1 MEPGNGAR
9 RGLSLKSTA
18 AGVRIPNARLIVAVT
33 ALIVSAAIL
42 WLARGFTFYFDEWTF
57 ILTAPDWTVATLLQP
72 HNEHP
77 SMLAR
82 AAYAIFLNTVG
93 LRSYVPYMAVLL
105 LLHATNVVL
114 LFELVRRRS
123 GELLGLAAAAL
134 LLVLGAGWENLLWA
148 FQLAW
153 LASVA
158 LGLGMLL
165 CLQGRSTRRRMSLAT
180 VFLVGS
186 LMFSGIGLVFAVAAA
201 VLLIATPGRRRDL
214 WWLVPVAVALMA
226 WYLAYGRGGV
236 EPVPPPSFA
245 NLTLMPVYLVWGVG
259 SGAAALIGESGWAGP
274 VLLVPAA
281 AAVAWTWRRNGADPL
296 ALSVA
301 AALIAFYIV
310 TGATRAQL
318 GYQQSASGRYVYEG
332 ALFWLILLT
341 DAARNLPWRGTWRP
355 ALTACLFLACFNS
368 GVLLVTY
375 AAAKTA
381 QMEREAGDLQA
392 LAAERAD
399 PCLNPNGAVDLL
411 VMPQVTRPADF
422 YRAVDLYGFP
432 AASVP
437 IDQAALRAA
446 KVNLR
451 KLGC

>member
-1 MEPGNGAR
+1 MKTTLAD
-9 RGLSLKSTA
+9 
-18 AGVRIPNARLIVAVT
+18 VRIAHARLIVAVV

-57 ILTAPDWTVATLLQP
+57 VLTAPDWTAVTFLQP

-77 SMLAR
+77 SMLLR
-82 AAYAIFLNTVG
+82 AVYAILLNTVG
-93 LRSYVPYMAVLL
+93 LRSYVPYLAVLL
-105 LLHATNVVL
+105 LLHATDVVL

-123 GELLGLAAAAL
+123 GDLLALAAAAL

-165 CLQGRSTRRRMSLAT
+165 CLQGASTKRRMALAT
-180 VFLVGS
+180 ALLLGS
-186 LMFSGIGLVFAVAAA
+186 LMFSGLGLVFAVAAT
-201 VLLIATPGRRRDL
+201 VMLVATPGRRRDL
-214 WWLVPVAVALMA
+214 AWLVPVGLALMV
-226 WYLAYGRGGV
+226 WYIAFGRGGV
-236 EPVPPPSFA
+236 EPTPPPSAA
-245 NLTLMPVYLVWGVG
+245 NITLMPTYLVWGMG
-259 SGAAALIGESGWAGP
+259 SGAAALIGEGGWIGP
-274 VLLVPAA
+274 VLLLASA
-281 AAVAWTWRRNGADPL
+281 AAVAWTWRRRGADPL
-296 ALSVA
+296 ALSIA
-301 AALIAFYIV
+301 AALVAFYIV

-332 ALFWLILLT
+332 ALFWLVLLT
-341 DAARNLPWRGTWRP
+341 DAARALPWRGTWRP
-355 ALTACLFLACFNS
+355 ALVACLFLACFNS
-368 GVLLVTY
+368 GVLLVSY

-381 QMEREAGDLQA
+381 QMEREAADLQA
-392 LAAERAD
+392 LADERTD

-422 YRAVDLYGFP
+422 YRAADLYGFP
-432 AASVP
+432 APSVP
-437 IDQAALRAA
+437 IDQAALAAA